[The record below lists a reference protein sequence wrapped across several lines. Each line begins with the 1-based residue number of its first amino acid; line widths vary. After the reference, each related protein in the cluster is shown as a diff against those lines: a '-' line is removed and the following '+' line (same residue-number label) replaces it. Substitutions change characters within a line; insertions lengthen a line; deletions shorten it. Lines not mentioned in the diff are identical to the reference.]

1 MKNLGGNWQVFVT
14 RCDFLF
20 LRHDGVYKGR
30 LREQKRAG

>member
-1 MKNLGGNWQVFVT
+1 MKNLGGNWQVFAT

-30 LREQKRAG
+30 LSGQKRAS